1 MQFYTYAR
9 EAQLVIVAGSDT
21 SAAVISSVFHHILSE
36 IKYFERYVW
45 NQASIYSLN
54 CVAVSTYRLR
64 KEIDEYFPP
73 KGGEVP
79 ADNSTKLSELPFLNA
94 VM

>member
-1 MQFYTYAR
+1 
-9 EAQLVIVAGSDT
+9 VAGSDT
-21 SAAVISSVFHHILSE
+21 SAGVISSVFHYILSE

-45 NQASIYSLN
+45 NYASLYSLS
-54 CVAVSTYRLR
+54 CGAIFAHRLR
-64 KEIDEYFPP
+64 KEIDEYFPL